1 VIAQAP
7 ARTRSSDKL
16 KIPITPMHW
25 VRVAFSLW
33 PGVGAACA
41 LAVLV
46 RGGFRSLES
55 MGWPEGLA
63 LALLLPGFALALARR
78 IRKGRARLPAS
89 LRDELEAGGGALVLA
104 FALVTLGGP
113 AWYPAIFLLAAFGVT
128 FLSRTAALAL
138 MGSAILLDAAQNLP
152 HAPASFAL
160 HTVFLAL
167 FGALYHLVLSARL
180 RSAQAAEDNAVK
192 KRLAEVEERARTF
205 RLISSGAQN
214 SLGGVKDHEKWL
226 LAAVREVEGA
236 VGSALEIAE
245 VALKTHTC
253 GVFLLTSDDR
263 SLKLHD
269 CRSQSDQVQREKF
282 SAQEGVFGALLKRGM
297 PLRLASASGVK
308 GVTHYEPSGPEVK
321 AVLAVPLTE
330 PSGVARGVLVADR
343 LDAAPFTDD
352 DERLLAAIARD
363 VLRAMEVERVM
374 GYIRKNRDEKDRF
387 FRAIEELNRATSPD
401 QVFLAV
407 LESARQIAPLDFCA
421 VTLVAEEGGNRHH
434 RIARM
439 TGVTAQGRALEG
451 NVFADNNGLV
461 ANVVRYGAPLPGREV
476 SAMDRQVIF
485 DADTQVRGLASLKIF
500 PLVAGNRIL
509 GTLVAG
515 SRKKGVFDGDAL
527 RMLEVIA
534 MQAAQAVLRAQLYE
548 QMETMAT
555 TDGLTGLVN
564 HRTFQSRFDETLA
577 SARRYGRKAS
587 LLLTDIDHFKTVNDT
602 YGHPTGD
609 QVLKGVARILR
620 EKARDT
626 DLVARYGGE
635 EFAIVMPETDARGAQ
650 VIAERIREAVM
661 AEVFQTEQGPLKV
674 TLSVGITTF
683 PDSTEDRQ
691 QLFDLADQCL
701 YFAKRNGRNQSV
713 TVAQMQAGRRLQAVE
728 G

>member
-1 VIAQAP
+1 
-7 ARTRSSDKL
+7 
-16 KIPITPMHW
+16 
-25 VRVAFSLW
+25 
-33 PGVGAACA
+33 
-41 LAVLV
+41 
-46 RGGFRSLES
+46 
-55 MGWPEGLA
+55 
-63 LALLLPGFALALARR
+63 
-78 IRKGRARLPAS
+78 
-89 LRDELEAGGGALVLA
+89 
-104 FALVTLGGP
+104 
-113 AWYPAIFLLAAFGVT
+113 
-128 FLSRTAALAL
+128 
-138 MGSAILLDAAQNLP
+138 
-152 HAPASFAL
+152 
-160 HTVFLAL
+160 
-167 FGALYHLVLSARL
+167 
-180 RSAQAAEDNAVK
+180 
-192 KRLAEVEERARTF
+192 
-205 RLISSGAQN
+205 
-214 SLGGVKDHEKWL
+214 
-226 LAAVREVEGA
+226 
-236 VGSALEIAE
+236 
-245 VALKTHTC
+245 
-253 GVFLLTSDDR
+253 
-263 SLKLHD
+263 
-269 CRSQSDQVQREKF
+269 VQRDKF
-282 SAQEGVFGALLKRGM
+282 SALEGVFGALLKRGM
-297 PLRLASASGVK
+297 PLRLSSASGVK
-308 GVTHYEPSGPEVK
+308 GVTHYEPSGPEPRS
-321 AVLAVPLTE
+321 VLAVPLTE
-330 PSGVARGVLVADR
+330 PSGLARGVLVADR
-343 LDAAPFTDD
+343 LEATAFSDD

-387 FRAIEELNRATSPD
+387 FRAIEELNRANSPD

-407 LESARQIAPLDFCA
+407 LESARQIAPLEFCA
-421 VTLVAEEGGNRHH
+421 VTLVAEEGGQRHH

-451 NVFADNNGLV
+451 RVFADNNGLV

-476 SAMDRQVIF
+476 AAMDRQVIF

-515 SRKKGVFDGDAL
+515 SRKKGAFDGDVL

-555 TDGLTGLVN
+555 TDGLTGLLN
-564 HRTFQSRFDETLA
+564 HRTFQTRFDETLA
-577 SARRYGRKAS
+577 SARRYTRKAS

-626 DLVARYGGE
+626 DIVARYGGE

-691 QLFDLADQCL
+691 TLFDLADQCL

-713 TVAQMQAGRRLQAVE
+713 TVAQMQAGRRLQVVD